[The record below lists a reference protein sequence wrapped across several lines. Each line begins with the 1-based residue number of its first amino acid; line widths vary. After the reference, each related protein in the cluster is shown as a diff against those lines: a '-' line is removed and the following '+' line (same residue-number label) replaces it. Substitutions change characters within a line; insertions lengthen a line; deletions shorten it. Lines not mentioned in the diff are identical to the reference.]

1 MGSLTASIDLKR
13 YGRLLAKTAP
23 RVIATEE
30 ENGRAIAIVE
40 SLVEKGERGMTP
52 EEDALL
58 DLLTNLIR
66 DYEAAAYPRRQQSSP
81 HEMVAFL
88 LEQRGLAPKDL
99 WPVIGSKAGSR
110 KSWPADGPSAKSR
123 QRNSPG
129 YSGFGRICLFDPG
142 AS

>member
-1 MGSLTASIDLKR
+1 MIDLKR
-13 YGRLLAKTAP
+13 YGRLLAKAAP

-40 SLVEKGERGMTP
+40 SLVQKGERSMTP

-66 DYEAAAYPRRQQSSP
+66 DYEAIAYPRREESSP

-99 WPVIGSKAGSR
+99 WPVIGSKGRVLEILAGRRSISKEQAKKLAEFFQVR
-110 KSWPADGPSAKSR
+110 AD
-123 QRNSPG
+123 
-129 YSGFGRICLFDPG
+129 LFI
-142 AS
+142 

>member
-1 MGSLTASIDLKR
+1 MGSLTATIDLKR
-13 YGRLLAKTAP
+13 YGRLLAKAAP

-40 SLVEKGERGMTP
+40 SLMEKGERSMTP

-66 DYEAAAYPRRQQSSP
+66 DYEATAYPRRERSSP

-99 WPVIGSKAGSR
+99 WPVIGSKSRVSEILAGRRSISKEQAKKLAEFFR
-110 KSWPADGPSAKSR
+110 VRAD
-123 QRNSPG
+123 
-129 YSGFGRICLFDPG
+129 LFI
-142 AS
+142 